1 MPVNEAQSAMADRV
15 RALLADEPHLTEK
28 AMFGSRAFLLDEK
41 IVVAV
46 FSSAELLVRVSDD
59 DGPVLALEPGASAAR
74 MGPQRREMGPG
85 WLMVEPEH
93 LADDGLLLSWI
104 DAARAFHRARGI

>member
-1 MPVNEAQSAMADRV
+1 MPMNEAQSALADRV

-46 FSSAELLVRVSDD
+46 FTSAVLLVRVSED
-59 DGPVLALEPGASAAR
+59 DGPLLALEPGASPAL
-74 MGPQRREMGPG
+74 MGPQRRPMGPG
-85 WLMVEPEH
+85 WLTVEPEY
-93 LADDGLLLSWI
+93 LADDGSLLSWV
-104 DAARAFHRARGI
+104 DAARAFHRARDS